1 MVRAGGVRGG
11 AEGVGVVPGTE
22 LMAKVGD
29 WRDTVVLYATLNYT
43 IRFTVPFPGLMM
55 VHCHIQKHSDNGMLA
70 LAQIHDAASEEERTP
85 AAEAREAAA
94 YRASVRGAG
103 ASRE

>member
-1 MVRAGGVRGG
+1 MK
-11 AEGVGVVPGTE
+11 AEHEPLV
-22 LMAKVGD
+22 AVGD
-29 WRDTVVLYATLNYT
+29 WRDTLPLYGDVGFT
-43 IRFTVPFPGLMM
+43 IRFVAPFVGLMM